1 MFHEFVRGGVGMTA
15 LDDLKLNAI
24 QASNAPI
31 QTHKIGS
38 AIICSPV
45 DKACGPGRP
54 IAELSATTGKQ
65 KMGTSRNCGRPKS
78 LSGLNKRVAQVIN
91 LHQMNSLDEAVP
103 PKRKYGSMASIPKTN
118 AAMYPSHER
127 ADIVV
132 LDGV

>member
-1 MFHEFVRGGVGMTA
+1 MAA
-15 LDDLKLNAI
+15 LGDLKLSAI

-38 AIICSPV
+38 AIIFNPL
-45 DKACGPGRP
+45 DKSCGPGRP
-54 IAELSATTGKQ
+54 IAELSAMTGKQ

-78 LSGLNKRVAQVIN
+78 LSGLNKRIAEVIN

-103 PKRKYGSMASIPKTN
+103 PKRKYGSMASIPKKN

-127 ADIVV
+127 ADIVGLHSV
-132 LDGV
+132 